1 MKIEKIDENNKQRI
15 INSLKRDVVRH
26 AFAFYD
32 IQHEPEK
39 TTVHAAFE
47 ENSLKGYIL
56 KYTASEFPSVVL
68 EGDADTA
75 AKLIK
80 HCPQDKFI
88 MHIPPSLLQTVK
100 SRFPHAKSYVENWM
114 LVKKGEQNIFSI
126 EHTRRLRSEQDA
138 YKLATLLSSRK
149 DRPEATMKRYFG
161 WIRKMPLYGV
171 FIEGELV
178 SYAGSFIQMPQVW
191 LIGGVYTHP
200 NCRNRGYAT
209 AATSAMTE
217 EALRNAEAAALFVRS
232 DNQPAIRAY
241 EKIGYR
247 KIGEKLW
254 IDVGTGL
261 KP

>member
-1 MKIEKIDENNKQRI
+1 MKIEKVGEDNRQRI
-15 INSLKRDVVRH
+15 IDSLKEDVVRH

-39 TTVHAAFE
+39 TTAHAAFE
-47 ENSLKGYIL
+47 ENTLKGYIL
-56 KYTASEFPSVVL
+56 TYTATESPSVVL
-68 EGDADTA
+68 EGDTDTA

-80 HCPQDKFI
+80 YCPQDKFI
-88 MHIPPSLLQTVK
+88 MHIPTNLLSTVK
-100 SRFPHAKSYVENWM
+100 SRFPQAKHYVENWM
-114 LVKKGEQNIFSI
+114 LVKKGEQNIFST

-138 YKLATLLSSRK
+138 FKLLTLLSSRE
-149 DRPEATMKRYFG
+149 DRPEATVKRYFD
-161 WIRKMPLYGV
+161 WMKKMPLYGV
-171 FIEGELV
+171 FVEGELV

-191 LIGGVYTHP
+191 LIGGVYTSP
-200 NCRNRGYAT
+200 KCRNRGYAT

-232 DNQPAIRAY
+232 DNRPAKRAY

>member
-1 MKIEKIDENNKQRI
+1 MKIEKIDENNKHKI
-15 INSLKRDVVRH
+15 LNAIKEDVIRH

-32 IQHEPEK
+32 IQHDPEH

-47 ENSLKGYIL
+47 ESSLRGYIL
-56 KYTASEFPSVVL
+56 AYTTTEFPSIVL
-68 EGDADTA
+68 EGDISTA

-80 HCPQDKFI
+80 HAPQNKFI
-88 MHIPPSLLQTVK
+88 MHIPPNLLSTVK
-100 SRFPHAKSYVENWM
+100 SKFPQAKHYVENWM
-114 LVKKGEQNIFSI
+114 LVKKGRSNIFST
-126 EHTRRLRSEQDA
+126 EHVHRLVSEEDA
-138 YKLATLLSSRK
+138 FKLLTLLSSRK
-149 DRPEATMKRYFG
+149 DRPKATLKKYCD
-161 WIRKMPLYGV
+161 WIKKMPLYGV
-171 FIEGELV
+171 FIDGELL

-191 LIGGVYTHP
+191 LIGGVYTNP
-200 NCRNRGYAT
+200 NHRNEGYAT
-209 AATSAMTE
+209 TATSAMTE